1 MNPAME
7 TPSPGGDLDDEL
19 GPLPDTLTL
28 VVIHEDDEI
37 LCLVRGPMDAAH
49 GPMLE
54 RRLRELASG
63 TPSRLVI
70 DMERVEFLGSAGI
83 TALLAARATGA
94 EHGTRVLLRNL
105 PPHVQSVLEV
115 TGLLR
120 ALGE

>member
-7 TPSPGGDLDDEL
+7 PPFPGGDLGDEL
-19 GPLPDTLTL
+19 GLPDTLTL
-28 VVIHEDDEI
+28 VVIRENDEI
-37 LCLVRGPMDAAH
+37 LCLARGPMDAAH

-54 RRLRELASG
+54 RRLRELAREA
-63 TPSRLVI
+63 PSRLVI

-105 PPHVQSVLEV
+105 SPHVRSILEV
-115 TGLLR
+115 TGLIK
-120 ALGE
+120 ALGA

>member
-1 MNPAME
+1 ME
-7 TPSPGGDLDDEL
+7 ASSPGGELDAEL

-28 VVIHEDDEI
+28 VVIRENDEI
-37 LCLVRGPMDAAH
+37 LCLARGPMDTAN

-54 RRLRELASG
+54 RRLRELAVL

-83 TALLAARATGA
+83 TALLAARAAGA
-94 EHGTRVLLRNL
+94 EHGKRVYIRNL
-105 PPHVQSVLEV
+105 PPHVRSVLEV

-120 ALGE
+120 ALGA